1 MQVEWT
7 KSKKGTKYGTKYE
20 VLEGSFRWSQT
31 IICSMT
37 HAYPDK
43 ATQADLPMGCP
54 GPLKHYLDYHC
65 ARVALVFQKRFYAL
79 SRDLFGVLQSRTP
92 CFGRLYDA
100 LPEES
105 RTARVKL
112 VVPQGA
118 SADTDLV
125 VHLAGTGDHGFER
138 RLHLGF
144 PLVKQVC
151 PPRTTCMS
159 LRGWTGVTEPPCP

>member
-1 MQVEWT
+1 M
-7 KSKKGTKYGTKYE
+7 
-20 VLEGSFRWSQT
+20 L
-31 IICSMT
+31 
-37 HAYPDK
+37 
-43 ATQADLPMGCP
+43 L
-54 GPLKHYLDYHC
+54 
-65 ARVALVFQKRFYAL
+65 
-79 SRDLFGVLQSRTP
+79 SRTP

-144 PLVKQVC
+144 PLIKQVC
-151 PPRTTCMS
+151 TLLPGSKSMRITL
-159 LRGWTGVTEPPCP
+159 LRATGVAEAARPLIAPEDNMVPAVLRHLCLTQILASAFKT

>member
-1 MQVEWT
+1 MVPDYHMHHLT
-7 KSKKGTKYGTKYE
+7 PINMADILLGL
-20 VLEGSFRWSQT
+20 VPWSTT
-31 IICSMT
+31 IITFETMNR
-37 HAYPDK
+37 DV
-43 ATQADLPMGCP
+43 ATSC
-54 GPLKHYLDYHC
+54 
-65 ARVALVFQKRFYAL
+65 
-79 SRDLFGVLQSRTP
+79 DLFGMLQSRTP

-144 PLVKQVC
+144 PLIKQVC
-151 PPRTTCMS
+151 PHPKFQDHSHVPAGSGWRRGSRHAPRCAGGR
-159 LRGWTGVTEPPCP
+159 RGACCAAPTMPNPVSGIGTET

>member
-1 MQVEWT
+1 M
-7 KSKKGTKYGTKYE
+7 
-20 VLEGSFRWSQT
+20 
-31 IICSMT
+31 I
-37 HAYPDK
+37 
-43 ATQADLPMGCP
+43 
-54 GPLKHYLDYHC
+54 
-65 ARVALVFQKRFYAL
+65 QKRLYAA
-79 SRDLFGVLQSRTP
+79 SRDLFGVPQSRTP

-151 PPRTTCMS
+151 PPRITRMS
-159 LRGWTGVTEPPCP
+159 LRGGDWCHRAAMSLIARLHHGAWYGSAFIA

>member
-1 MQVEWT
+1 MVPDYHLQHDTCIPW
-7 KSKKGTKYGTKYE
+7 KSHTGRPPNG
-20 VLEGSFRWSQT
+20 LPWSPNT
-31 IICSMT
+31 R
-37 HAYPDK
+37 
-43 ATQADLPMGCP
+43 
-54 GPLKHYLDYHC
+54 LDYHC
-65 ARVALVFQKRFYAL
+65 ARVALAFQKRFYVL

-159 LRGWTGVTEPPCP
+159 LQGWTGVTEPPCP